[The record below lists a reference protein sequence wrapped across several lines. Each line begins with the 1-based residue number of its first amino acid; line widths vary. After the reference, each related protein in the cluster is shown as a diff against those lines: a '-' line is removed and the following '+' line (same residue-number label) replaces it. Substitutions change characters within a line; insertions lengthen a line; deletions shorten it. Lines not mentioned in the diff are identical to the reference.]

1 MCFFMCVLGV
11 AEICMY
17 VNMIIRKKLYVVMR
31 KMLLGTVSVQTG
43 WIFLVGVYGL
53 NALFGHQPRILWRLN
68 DLRLPPVFS
77 ASRKNFRRL

>member
-1 MCFFMCVLGV
+1 MCFFMCVLWV

-17 VNMIIRKKLYVVMR
+17 VNMIIKKLYVVMR

-53 NALFGHQPRILWRLN
+53 NALFGDQPRILWRLN
-68 DLRLPPVFS
+68 GLRLPPVF
-77 ASRKNFRRL
+77 FG